1 MGKNS
6 AAQMTLGRRELVLM
20 LAALMSMNALA
31 IDIMLPALDRIAGDF
46 GVTSPNDRQY
56 VISAFILG
64 MASGTIFYGNLADR
78 FGRKRVLLGSLCLYT
93 IFSLMCVLAPD
104 YQLFLLAR
112 LAQGLASAAM
122 AVMVNAIV
130 RDLYSGDAMASL
142 MSTVSMLFMV
152 VPVIAP
158 SLGQFILFFGEWQL
172 IFVVLFAAGAAM
184 LGWVGLRLPETLDA
198 EDIRPISL
206 AAIARTWGHILGH
219 RGAMGHVLG
228 SGIAMGG
235 LFGFLTSSQQIFV
248 ETFGQGERFALWFA
262 VIVSLMALTNFTNS
276 RIVERFG
283 ARRVSQSAMF
293 ALVGFSGSLLIITL
307 AGGLSLPIF
316 VILLAPALA
325 TIGFTGANFQSIA
338 MEDFGHEA
346 GTASSLQSF
355 IRMTLGVVIG
365 ASIGL
370 SYDGSVLPMLYG
382 LLSCGLISI
391 VIIGWAEHW
400 RYFQRPRKL
409 RPPLG

>member
-1 MGKNS
+1 
-6 AAQMTLGRRELVLM
+6 
-20 LAALMSMNALA
+20 
-31 IDIMLPALDRIAGDF
+31 
-46 GVTSPNDRQY
+46 
-56 VISAFILG
+56 
-64 MASGTIFYGNLADR
+64 
-78 FGRKRVLLGSLCLYT
+78 
-93 IFSLMCVLAPD
+93 
-104 YQLFLLAR
+104 
-112 LAQGLASAAM
+112 M

-184 LGWVGLRLPETLDA
+184 LAWVMLRLPETLDA
-198 EDIRPISL
+198 EDIRPIS
-206 AAIARTWGHILGH
+206 AATIVRTWGHILGH

-248 ETFGQGERFALWFA
+248 ETFAQGERFALWFA

-307 AGGLSLPIF
+307 ADALSLPIF

-365 ASIGL
+365 SAIGL

-400 RYFQRPRKL
+400 RYFQRPRKSRL
-409 RPPLG
+409 PLS

>member
-1 MGKNS
+1 
-6 AAQMTLGRRELVLM
+6 
-20 LAALMSMNALA
+20 
-31 IDIMLPALDRIAGDF
+31 
-46 GVTSPNDRQY
+46 
-56 VISAFILG
+56 
-64 MASGTIFYGNLADR
+64 
-78 FGRKRVLLGSLCLYT
+78 
-93 IFSLMCVLAPD
+93 
-104 YQLFLLAR
+104 
-112 LAQGLASAAM
+112 
-122 AVMVNAIV
+122 
-130 RDLYSGDAMASL
+130 
-142 MSTVSMLFMV
+142 
-152 VPVIAP
+152 
-158 SLGQFILFFGEWQL
+158 
-172 IFVVLFAAGAAM
+172 
-184 LGWVGLRLPETLDA
+184 
-198 EDIRPISL
+198 
-206 AAIARTWGHILGH
+206 
-219 RGAMGHVLG
+219 MGHVLG

-248 ETFGQGERFALWFA
+248 ETFAQGERFALWFA

-307 AGGLSLPIF
+307 ADALSLPIF

-365 ASIGL
+365 SAIGL

-400 RYFQRPRKL
+400 RYFQRPRKSRL
-409 RPPLG
+409 PLS